1 MFVSR
6 HREKLLNAI
15 IYFTDNTKRCHTL
28 KLFKLLYFL
37 DFEIFRQT
45 GSSVTGLEY
54 VAWPNGPA
62 PLLLWKE
69 LGAPKEDLRSAVSIN
84 RINDL
89 ETGAF
94 LRRDIRAKQKFNS
107 SYFTKRELQLME
119 QLAFIFMEARATD
132 MTEVSHANRLP
143 WGKVYRKGEGKNLP
157 IPYELSLESEA
168 LLQDMPSLTPEEY
181 ESRKYA
187 FKEIDEH
194 LI

>member
-54 VAWPNGPA
+54 VAWP
-62 PLLLWKE
+62 K
-69 LGAPKEDLRSAVSIN
+69 DLRSAVSIN